1 MPDTPALRK
10 LPRFEVV
17 KIGRSLVAYDFL
29 TKQARFPADPKSFI
43 QAQMLVEV
51 MAGEARA
58 KGEVLAL
65 ERAEHPSAAPKS
77 SKSTK
82 PEQH

>member
-1 MPDTPALRK
+1 MPALRR

-17 KIGRSLVAYDFL
+17 RIGRSLVAYDFL
-29 TKQARFPADPKSFI
+29 TKQARFPTDPKSFI

-51 MAGEARA
+51 MAGEARSR
-58 KGEVLAL
+58 GEEMSL

-77 SKSTK
+77 SKTAK
-82 PEQH
+82 PQQH